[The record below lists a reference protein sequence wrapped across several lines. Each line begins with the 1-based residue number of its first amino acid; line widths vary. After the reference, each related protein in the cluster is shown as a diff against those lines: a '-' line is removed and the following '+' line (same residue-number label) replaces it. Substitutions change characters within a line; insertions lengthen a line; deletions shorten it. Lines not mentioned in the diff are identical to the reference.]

1 MTATKTAP
9 PPEEEHEPPKPPLG
23 ERLTKGLKG
32 QGKSIKGTLSESA
45 LFLGNL
51 FSFIIKTIA
60 HVPLVVTR
68 YRKETIRILMEIT
81 FGQRILAV
89 AASTVAVVVILS
101 VAVGVLLGSEGLS
114 GLNVISLGPLAG
126 FLSAFGNTRE
136 IAPLITGF
144 GLAAQ
149 VGSKFT
155 AELGAMRVTEE
166 VDALEVMAVPSL
178 PYLVTTRLIAALF
191 AVIPLYL
198 IALAG
203 AYVATELTVI
213 LAAHQGTGT
222 YLHYFH
228 QYLDE
233 KDIIFSVLKVF
244 GFAVLITFIHCF
256 YGYSVSGG
264 PEDVGIAAGRAI
276 RTMVITLAL
285 SDLLMTLLFWG
296 TSTPIKVTG

>member
-1 MTATKTAP
+1 MTATASAP
-9 PPEEEHEPPKPPLG
+9 PESPEPKSPPPAKRVAKALKG
-23 ERLTKGLKG
+23 RTKGLT
-32 QGKSIKGTLSESA
+32 STLTEA
-45 LFLGNL
+45 MVFLGEML
-51 FSFIIKTIA
+51 SFVIKTIA
-60 HVPLVVTR
+60 WIPVVVKR

-81 FGQRILAV
+81 FGQRMIAV
-89 AASTVAVVVILS
+89 VASTVFVVVILS
-101 VAVGVLLGSEGLS
+101 IAVGVLLGTEGLS

-155 AELGAMRVTEE
+155 AQLGAMRVTEE

-178 PYLVTTRLIAALF
+178 PYLVTTRLIAALI

-203 AYVATELTVI
+203 AYIATEVSVL
-213 LAAHQGTGT
+213 LLAHQGTGT
-222 YLHYFH
+222 YIHYFH
-228 QYLDE
+228 EYLNE
-233 KDIIFSVLKVF
+233 KDVFYSVLKVF
-244 GFAVLITFIHCF
+244 GFAILIVFIHCF
-256 YGYSVSGG
+256 YGYSVKGG

-276 RTMVITLAL
+276 RAMVITLAL